1 MDSWSGGDGPKRRA
15 CEAFRGASAGARRAA
30 AAVTAVVLLLLGAT
44 AYAQEAASP
53 SGLGRPPTAA
63 EERDR
68 IVGPDGEDLPP
79 GSGTSAQGEMVFGR
93 RGCSNCHGPTGS
105 EGPSIALVG
114 GDVTTRTNYWPI
126 RHWPFAPSIWDY
138 IRRVMPYDRPGVLT
152 DDEAYAVTAYL
163 LHRNGI
169 IGENDVMD
177 AESLRQVKM
186 PRRDDYVMPG
196 EWTPETRRGLENLAP
211 R

>member
-1 MDSWSGGDGPKRRA
+1 MGSHRPTWWWMFTGRSLRRA
-15 CEAFRGASAGARRAA
+15 VAARAAVKIAGALAGA
-30 AAVTAVVLLLLGAT
+30 ILLAGAVAEAQQAV
-44 AYAQEAASP
+44 SP
-53 SGLGRPPTAA
+53 SGLGRAPTAA
-63 EERDR
+63 ERADR
-68 IVGPDGEDLPP
+68 IIGPDGAELPP
-79 GSGTSAQGEMVFGR
+79 GSGTPAQGEMVFGR
-93 RGCSNCHGPTGS
+93 RGCSNCHGPTAS

-126 RHWPFAPSIWDY
+126 RHWPFAPSVWDY

-152 DDEAYAVTAYL
+152 DDETYAVTAYL
-163 LHRNGI
+163 LYRNDI

-177 AESLRQVKM
+177 AESLPQVKM

-196 EWTPETRRGLENLAP
+196 EWTPDTRRGFEIRPA

>member
-1 MDSWSGGDGPKRRA
+1 MRSGA
-15 CEAFRGASAGARRAA
+15 RGARLRIAGALVAAGVSAA
-30 AAVTAVVLLLLGAT
+30 AAQ
-44 AYAQEAASP
+44 AQEAAP

-63 EERDR
+63 ELGDR
-68 IVGPDGEDLPP
+68 IVGPDGADLPE
-79 GSGTSAQGEMVFGR
+79 GSGNAAEGAMVFAR
-93 RGCSNCHGPTGS
+93 RGCPTCHGPTGG

-138 IRRVMPYDRPGVLT
+138 IRRVMPYDRPGILT

-163 LHRNGI
+163 LYRNDI
-169 IGENDVMD
+169 ISEEDVMD
-177 AESLRQVKM
+177 AQTLPQVRM
-186 PRRDDYVMPG
+186 PRRGDYVMPG
-196 EWTPETRRGLENLAP
+196 TWTPETRRGFRIESG